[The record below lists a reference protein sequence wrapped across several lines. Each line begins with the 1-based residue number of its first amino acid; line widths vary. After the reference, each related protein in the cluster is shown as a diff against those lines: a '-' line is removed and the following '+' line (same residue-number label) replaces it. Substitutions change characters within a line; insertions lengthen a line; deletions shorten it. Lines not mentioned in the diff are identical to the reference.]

1 MNQKLVFFTF
11 YEPHSLHEQSYVRE
25 MDAES
30 GKHRLGVREIADNVC
45 TFAKLMV
52 RI

>member
-1 MNQKLVFFTF
+1 MIFTF
-11 YEPHSLHEQSYVRE
+11 YAPMSLHDQSYVRE

-30 GKHRLGVREIADNVC
+30 GKRRVGVRETAENVC

-52 RI
+52 RN